1 MQEHLNVDLILIL
14 FAWFI
19 STLAVIVSFHCR
31 DAWGHWPWSE
41 PRCQRHRKRHRK
53 AVLKEK
59 P

>member
-41 PRCQRHRKRHRK
+41 PRCQRHRK